1 MQFIF
6 DHLIAVL
13 IAAVVIMIV
22 ASNQI
27 LSMESSVE
35 DTSFYAAKNNS
46 LNFAKIIQEDL
57 NLTLHRYDTGR
68 APFSWPIPV
77 DADGRTTLFTFYRDS
92 LVTGPIDTVR
102 LETRYRLQFEDSLST
117 DDGKIPLFRIDREEC
132 VTTTSGVCS
141 PWVNTGSSAGLVTDF
156 KITPLRTNKSPAANV
171 AESHYLDVRF
181 TMSPPYRT
189 NSQTV
194 NVLHWNSL
202 LQVQPF

>member
-6 DHLIAVL
+6 DHMIAVL
-13 IAAVVIMIV
+13 ISAVVILIV
-22 ASNQI
+22 AGNQI
-27 LSMESSVE
+27 MSMESSVD
-35 DTSFYAAKNNS
+35 DTSFYAAKNNT

-57 NLTLHRYDTGR
+57 SMTLHRYDTGR

-77 DADGRTTLFTFYRDS
+77 DLDGRTTLFTFYRDS
-92 LVTGPIDTVR
+92 LATAPFDTVR

-117 DDGKIPLFRIDREEC
+117 ADGPIPLFRIDREEC
-132 VTTTSGVCS
+132 ATTSSGACS
-141 PWVNTGSSAGLVTDF
+141 PWINTGSSASLVTDF
-156 KITPLRTNKSPAANV
+156 KVIPRRTNKSLAANV
-171 AESHYLDVRF
+171 AESHYLDVSF

-194 NVLHWNSL
+194 NTLHWNTL